1 MCLST
6 IYLRCLIN
14 LVGKAFKYFFYLFQ
28 GSVNEN
34 SPAGSSILEV
44 SATDD
49 DGGENGKVYYR

>member
-1 MCLST
+1 L
-6 IYLRCLIN
+6 
-14 LVGKAFKYFFYLFQ
+14 Q

>member
-1 MCLST
+1 MYPS
-6 IYLRCLIN
+6 IAFN
-14 LVGKAFKYFFYLFQ
+14 LCLFQ